1 MSLSVAMA
9 VKDPQSRSP
18 GARYTPEPEPVAGE
32 WRTGCQA
39 ARTQH
44 FKFLEYYSTI
54 IDKQTFT
61 LSALPSQKIVGQKD
75 PKIMLLVTQEA

>member
-1 MSLSVAMA
+1 MA

-54 IDKQTFT
+54 IDKQTLDSNKLLT
-61 LSALPSQKIVGQKD
+61 MEHVKPSYLIFDFRMTSG
-75 PKIMLLVTQEA
+75 

>member
-54 IDKQTFT
+54 IDKQTLDSNKLLTMEHVKPSYLIFDFRMT
-61 LSALPSQKIVGQKD
+61 LG
-75 PKIMLLVTQEA
+75 